1 MGYGQSYY
9 TLRSIFLDGIS
20 PPAIH
25 MHIRLFDITQAVPIG
40 TVAKTKST
48 NEIWKREQ
56 NLNVD
61 IPSEEKEIFD
71 LWLREL
77 WQEKDESISRFHETG
92 GFMQGT
98 AIPSPTIE
106 VPVRLRRKHEILH
119 AFFFFLPAGVAYLWG
134 KH

>member
-9 TLRSIFLDGIS
+9 TLRSIFLDGVS

-25 MHIRLFDITQAVPIG
+25 MHIRLFDITREVPIG
-40 TVAKTKST
+40 NITKTK
-48 NEIWKREQ
+48 EDQLKREQ
-56 NLNVD
+56 ISNVD
-61 IPSEEKEIFD
+61 IPSEERDIFD

-92 GFMQGT
+92 TFMQGKVNSSPLID
-98 AIPSPTIE
+98 IPIQ
-106 VPVRLRRKHEILH
+106 LRRKREILH
-119 AFFFFLPAGVAYLWG
+119 AFCFFLPAGVAYLWG